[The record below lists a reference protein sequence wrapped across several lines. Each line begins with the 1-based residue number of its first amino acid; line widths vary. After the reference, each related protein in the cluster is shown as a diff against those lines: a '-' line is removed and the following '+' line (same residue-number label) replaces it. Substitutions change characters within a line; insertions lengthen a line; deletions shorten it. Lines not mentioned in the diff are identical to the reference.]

1 MLNAKEQKF
10 IIGLFV
16 LIIFSISITQGIIEI
31 RRSETPHIVTLFTNQ
46 PSEANLRSFEDKL
59 IEVSFIENYIRP
71 PMLYLYYQLGYAGSK
86 AVKGLNS
93 WLFYRPAL
101 DYVTGPYYDDSRIIA
116 TVNAEPKQD
125 WNVVEA
131 VVDLRDQLAKKN
143 IDLIILPVPSKIEIF
158 PDKAT
163 TRHLEQDNSA
173 YTHTA
178 RFISELQRH
187 QVEVI
192 NLFPYFMNDRYEND
206 KTAKEELFL
215 AHDTH
220 WSGRGI
226 ELVAKIIAD
235 RIKQCKWYTESKDRI
250 QYLLKD
256 TLVQRYGDLVTMMN
270 IFNYEELFGLEP
282 VHCTQ
287 VISRNMN
294 ELYNDSKNSPI
305 LYLGDSFSRIYQTDE
320 PTSAGLI
327 SRLAYEL
334 QMPLTTIVNDG
345 GASTLVRQQLARKSK
360 LLDDKKL
367 VIWEFVDR
375 DLRFGMKGWKKIKI
389 IEK

>member
-1 MLNAKEQKF
+1 MRFANDDLQLTREPAEDASIVNRNPQ
-10 IIGLFV
+10 V
-16 LIIFSISITQGIIEI
+16 LLLPG
-31 RRSETPHIVTLFTNQ
+31 
-46 PSEANLRSFEDKL
+46 
-59 IEVSFIENYIRP
+59 
-71 PMLYLYYQLGYAGSK
+71 
-86 AVKGLNS
+86 
-93 WLFYRPAL
+93 
-101 DYVTGPYYDDSRIIA
+101 SRIG
-116 TVNAEPKQD
+116 
-125 WNVVEA
+125 
-131 VVDLRDQLAKKN
+131 
-143 IDLIILPVPSKIEIF
+143 
-158 PDKAT
+158 
-163 TRHLEQDNSA
+163 
-173 YTHTA
+173 
-178 RFISELQRH
+178 ELQRH

-192 NLFPYFMNDRYEND
+192 NLFPYFMHDRFEND

-226 ELVAKIIAD
+226 ELAAKIIAG
-235 RIKQCKWYTESKDRI
+235 RIKQCKWYSESKDRTP
-250 QYLLKD
+250 YLLKD
-256 TLVQRYGDLVTMMN
+256 TIVQRYGDLVTMMN
-270 IFNYEELFGLEP
+270 ILNYNEMFGFES

-287 VISRNMN
+287 VISQNTN
-294 ELYNDSKNSPI
+294 KLYSDSKNSPI

-360 LLDDKKL
+360 LLDNKKL

-389 IEK
+389 FEN